1 MPTAVPQVARASSA
15 RRLVLDTFV
24 SIPGSTLLTPPATL
38 AWPPKDPGD
47 TLDYE
52 FDISPALVGNEQDTI
67 ATIDVQIVPGASGD
81 LTLNSAEA
89 DGAVAVLWLSAGQPG
104 VVYSVQITITTTAGR
119 TIARAIW
126 LPVLALLAN
135 VPTAA
140 ALTTTTGTTI
150 SDESGSAILVGS

>member
-1 MPTAVPQVARASSA
+1 
-15 RRLVLDTFV
+15 
-24 SIPGSTLLTPPATL
+24 
-38 AWPPKDPGD
+38 
-47 TLDYE
+47 
-52 FDISPALVGNEQDTI
+52 
-67 ATIDVQIVPGASGD
+67 
-81 LTLNSAEA
+81 
-89 DGAVAVLWLSAGQPG
+89 
-104 VVYSVQITITTTAGR
+104 VQITITTKAGR